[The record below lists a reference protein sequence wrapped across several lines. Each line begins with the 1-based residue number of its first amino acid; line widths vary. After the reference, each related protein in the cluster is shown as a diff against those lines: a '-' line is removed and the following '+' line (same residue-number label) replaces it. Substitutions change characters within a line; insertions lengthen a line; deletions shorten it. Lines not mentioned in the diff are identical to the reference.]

1 MARERITFPVNLRQN
16 TNDDSTAFGKWFP
29 VPSTSE
35 PMSLKGFAKHL
46 AEHGKLASYDMLVL
60 VLQNIVGCLKE
71 LILQGQSVKLDGLG
85 TFRPTIE
92 GKGSNDVETAVSLG
106 ANVIIEGIHLRF
118 SPENAKGEKLT
129 SRALKNECAFEFKD
143 VLIRKE
149 KTVDG
154 KKKVYFEKIAVSDYA
169 LSQTEATPGGSQPP
183 YPPCPK
189 EDLEPLSKPL
199 ANRWQEDVTDSGG
212 VRRPTSAFWYGSQA
226 FAPSG

>member
-46 AEHGKLASYDMLVL
+46 SEHGKLASYDMLVL
-60 VLQNIVGCLKE
+60 VLQNIVGCMKE

-92 GKGSNDVETAVSLG
+92 GKGSNDVETAISLG
-106 ANVIIEGIHLRF
+106 PNVIIEGIHLRF

-149 KTVDG
+149 KTVD
-154 KKKVYFEKIAVSDYA
+154 VR
-169 LSQTEATPGGSQPP
+169 
-183 YPPCPK
+183 
-189 EDLEPLSKPL
+189 EDRSLRLRPL
-199 ANRWQEDVTDSGG
+199 ADRGHAWRPGLSFGRASALLTLCPFLW
-212 VRRPTSAFWYGSQA
+212 RREKN
-226 FAPSG
+226 

>member
-1 MARERITFPVNLRQN
+1 M
-16 TNDDSTAFGKWFP
+16 
-29 VPSTSE
+29 
-35 PMSLKGFAKHL
+35 
-46 AEHGKLASYDMLVL
+46 
-60 VLQNIVGCLKE
+60 GCLKE

-92 GKGSNDVETAVSLG
+92 GEGSTEVEIAISKGTNT
-106 ANVIIEGIHLRF
+106 IIKGIHLRF

-169 LSQTEATPGGSQPP
+169 LSQTETTPGG
-183 YPPCPK
+183 
-189 EDLEPLSKPL
+189 E
-199 ANRWQEDVTDSGG
+199 G
-212 VRRPTSAFWYGSQA
+212 
-226 FAPSG
+226 

>member
-16 TNDDSTAFGKWFP
+16 NNDDSTVFGKWFP
-29 VPSTSE
+29 VPSSSE

-60 VLQNIVGCLKE
+60 VLQNIVGCMKE

-92 GKGSNDVETAVSLG
+92 GQGSATIDEAVSLG
-106 ANVIIEGIHLRF
+106 TNVIIKGIHLRF

-129 SRALKNECAFEFKD
+129 SRALKDACAFEFKD

-149 KTVDG
+149 KTVEG

-169 LSQTEATPGGSQPP
+169 LSQSESTSGSAG
-183 YPPCPK
+183 
-189 EDLEPLSKPL
+189 E
-199 ANRWQEDVTDSGG
+199 DSGE
-212 VRRPTSAFWYGSQA
+212 VNP
-226 FAPSG
+226 

>member
-46 AEHGKLASYDMLVL
+46 SEHGKLASYDMLVL
-60 VLQNIVGCLKE
+60 VLQNIVSCLKE
-71 LILQGQSVKLDGLG
+71 LILQGQAVKLDGLG
-85 TFRPTIE
+85 TFRPTSE

-169 LSQTEATPGGSQPP
+169 LSQTETTPGG
-183 YPPCPK
+183 
-189 EDLEPLSKPL
+189 E
-199 ANRWQEDVTDSGG
+199 G
-212 VRRPTSAFWYGSQA
+212 
-226 FAPSG
+226 

>member
-118 SPENAKGEKLT
+118 SPENAKGPLMARRRSI
-129 SRALKNECAFEFKD
+129 SRRSQSPTTPSRRPRPRLEARAKFWQGFGPAYPLSFSLAQ
-143 VLIRKE
+143 RKE
-149 KTVDG
+149 
-154 KKKVYFEKIAVSDYA
+154 
-169 LSQTEATPGGSQPP
+169 L
-183 YPPCPK
+183 K
-189 EDLEPLSKPL
+189 E
-199 ANRWQEDVTDSGG
+199 
-212 VRRPTSAFWYGSQA
+212 TST
-226 FAPSG
+226 

>member
-29 VPSTSE
+29 VPSSSE

-46 AEHGKLASYDMLVL
+46 SEHGKLASYDMLVL
-60 VLQNIVGCLKE
+60 VLQNIVSCLKE

-92 GKGSNDVETAVSLG
+92 G
-106 ANVIIEGIHLRF
+106 IHLRF

-129 SRALKNECAFEFKD
+129 SRALKGECAFEFKD

-169 LSQTEATPGGSQPP
+169 LSQTNTTPGG
-183 YPPCPK
+183 
-189 EDLEPLSKPL
+189 E
-199 ANRWQEDVTDSGG
+199 G
-212 VRRPTSAFWYGSQA
+212 
-226 FAPSG
+226 

>member
-46 AEHGKLASYDMLVL
+46 SEHGKLASYDMLVL
-60 VLQNIVGCLKE
+60 VLQNIVSCMKE

-106 ANVIIEGIHLRF
+106 PNVIIEGIHLRF

-129 SRALKNECAFEFKD
+129 SRALKGECAFEFKD

-149 KTVDG
+149 KTVEG

-169 LSQTEATPGGSQPP
+169 LSQTETTTPGG
-183 YPPCPK
+183 
-189 EDLEPLSKPL
+189 E
-199 ANRWQEDVTDSGG
+199 G
-212 VRRPTSAFWYGSQA
+212 
-226 FAPSG
+226 

>member
-1 MARERITFPVNLRQN
+1 
-16 TNDDSTAFGKWFP
+16 
-29 VPSTSE
+29 
-35 PMSLKGFAKHL
+35 MSLKGFAKHL

-92 GKGSNDVETAVSLG
+92 GEGSTEVEIAISKGTNT
-106 ANVIIEGIHLRF
+106 IIKGIHLRF

-129 SRALKNECAFEFKD
+129 SRALKEACVFEFKD

-154 KKKVYFEKIAVSDYA
+154 KKKVYFEKVAVSDYA
-169 LSQTEATPGGSQPP
+169 LSQTTTTPGG
-183 YPPCPK
+183 
-189 EDLEPLSKPL
+189 E
-199 ANRWQEDVTDSGG
+199 G
-212 VRRPTSAFWYGSQA
+212 
-226 FAPSG
+226 